1 MELLNGNFP
10 GRLILIPKQQKVSS
24 DSEKDIFA
32 KTWGWDMKGYLVN
45 PPYPPFPPPNNSVI
59 KQVII

>member
-10 GRLILIPKQQKVSS
+10 GRFILIPKQLEVSS
-24 DSEKDIFA
+24 VSEKDVFA
-32 KTWGWDMKGYLVN
+32 EPWGQDMKGYLVN
-45 PPYPPFPPPNNSVI
+45 PSYPPFPPPNNSVI